1 MAPMDPLLNRPSG
14 NQPEPPRRPSPAPR
28 RPAPEARPVQPRRQP
43 VARPR
48 PQAADGAGRQG
59 PPRRP
64 PTGGGGGGFGGT
76 PPGPRR
82 PPGAGRT
89 PGQNRLPALAAIG
102 VLAVVGIAAFSG
114 GEDAPSS
121 ATPPAGDRGG
131 ISESM
136 TVPSTT
142 APIVVDTVP
151 AIEKSQLAAAVTIG
165 SGGEDV
171 RKVQQ
176 RLKDLGFEPGPIDG
190 AYGETT
196 QQAVWAYKKLILRM
210 TPQELE
216 DSDNASQIS
225 PDMWLAMQD
234 DISIPPR
241 RPQGGGQHMEIYLP
255 EQVAI
260 VFHADV
266 PVLITHISSGDL
278 DENGQPVEF
287 CEIGKF
293 DTDDKGNVVDPP
305 VEKAICAKA
314 KTPGGIFQFYR
325 EFEGNRVSALGGMK
339 NPAYF
344 NYGIA
349 VHGAFEVPLHPAS
362 HGCVRV
368 NHYISDF
375 FLDLVGRGDLVFV
388 WGHDGKEPEHYTKS
402 ERLPSFNY
410 ADPNATTTT
419 SSTTTTV
426 APTTTKPATTTTKP
440 PATTTT
446 VAPTTTTSTTVP
458 TT

>member
-28 RPAPEARPVQPRRQP
+28 RPAPEARPAQPRRQP

-196 QQAVWAYKKLILRM
+196 QQAVWAYKKLVGGM
-210 TPQELE
+210 TWQELDE
-216 DSDNASQIS
+216 SNNKTTVSNDLWQQ
-225 PDMWLAMQD
+225 MQD
-234 DISIPPR
+234 PITIAPR
-241 RPQGGGQHMEIYLP
+241 RPQGGGSTHVEVYLP
-255 EQVAI
+255 VQVLI
-260 VFHADV
+260 VFTDDR
-266 PVLITHISSGDL
+266 PVFIAHISSGELLPD
-278 DENGQPVEF
+278 GVTPATF
-287 CEIGKF
+287 CETVTI
-293 DTDDKGNVVDPP
+293 DTDANGEPLPDYVFS
-305 VEKAICAKA
+305 I
-314 KTPGGIFQFYR
+314 TPWI
-325 EFEGNRVSALGGMK
+325 V
-339 NPAYF
+339 
-344 NYGIA
+344 
-349 VHGAFEVPLHPAS
+349 AS
-362 HGCVRV
+362 
-368 NHYISDF
+368 
-375 FLDLVGRGDLVFV
+375 
-388 WGHDGKEPEHYTKS
+388 
-402 ERLPSFNY
+402 
-410 ADPNATTTT
+410 
-419 SSTTTTV
+419 
-426 APTTTKPATTTTKP
+426 
-440 PATTTT
+440 
-446 VAPTTTTSTTVP
+446 
-458 TT
+458 